1 MNRYDELKK
10 SIKQK
15 IKALERNKSERKV
28 FIILAVLS
36 LMVLFCIFITCFLAD
51 DITITDILSIFLSLV
66 GFLIS
71 YTTYFAGERE
81 NRDFQI
87 DFYNFMLQLLDEII
101 AEGQWVFLIRE
112 PTINLASIEVCRI
125 RRYKFDDDTISLPQE
140 PLPGFN
146 ADFDGDQLNLCFLID
161 ENIHKE
167 FEPFHLS
174 CMTNFITEKFTIEL
188 MNWSDVSLGLMSL

>member
-1 MNRYDELKK
+1 MNRSDELKK

-87 DFYNFMLQLLDEII
+87 DFYTFMLQLLDE
-101 AEGQWVFLIRE
+101 
-112 PTINLASIEVCRI
+112 N
-125 RRYKFDDDTISLPQE
+125 
-140 PLPGFN
+140 
-146 ADFDGDQLNLCFLID
+146 
-161 ENIHKE
+161 H
-167 FEPFHLS
+167 
-174 CMTNFITEKFTIEL
+174 EK
-188 MNWSDVSLGLMSL
+188 